1 MNKTDKRATDAIERV
16 KMAFDKNDECNEF
29 YMTSDVVLFK
39 DGNDAKNHADSIES
53 AKAIRVTR
61 KGYIS
66 EIKNAF
72 AKDSVPK
79 ENNLPIIDRNKAL
92 EKVKFIFAKNPALM
106 NVCMTVDLNVF
117 INQRDASNHART
129 LKDCTVYEITRKN
142 FNKDVK
148 EFLQSL

>member
-1 MNKTDKRATDAIERV
+1 MNKTDKKATDAIENA
-16 KMAFDKNDECNEF
+16 KMAFDKNDECSEF
-29 YMTSDVVLFK
+29 YMTSDIQLFK
-39 DGNDAKNHADSIES
+39 DRNDAKNHADSIEGDNV
-53 AKAIRVTR
+53 IRVTR

-79 ENNLPIIDRNKAL
+79 ENNLPVIDTNKAL
-92 EKVKFIFAKNPALM
+92 EKLRFIFAKNSALM

-117 INQRDASNHART
+117 VDQSDASNHART
-129 LKDCTVYEITRKN
+129 LKDRTVYEITRKN
-142 FNKDVK
+142 FNKEFK